1 MDADERFV
9 FTLDGQLATLEDYLE
24 IRPEAE
30 GRVRQLVEAGRLA
43 IGPWQTLMDE
53 FLVSGETLV
62 RNLETGMRRAEELG
76 GSLAAGYLPDMF
88 GHCAQMPQILR
99 RAGIGHALVWRG
111 VPAAISTSAFRWEAP
126 DGSSVRAEYM
136 PHGYWGAAYVLS
148 VPDRLAEK
156 IEVLDQALR
165 PFFGERP
172 LLAMYGTD
180 HSEPLPQ
187 LVELVERLN
196 VTQSRYDVQL
206 TTLAGYVQ
214 AVEAAGSESA
224 LPRWRGE
231 LRSGARANMLMGV
244 TSARID
250 LKAACARAE
259 RLLERY
265 AEPLQALHSASPE
278 RFLELAW
285 RRLLENSAHDSICG
299 CSSDEVCRQVLV
311 RYDEAEQIAR
321 GLAEEAAGRVAATVP
336 AGSFVA
342 LNPSPSPRAGMV
354 ELDCVV
360 PEEWHGVSIELPG
373 GTLVGTQEVG
383 RSRAVLLEQTLPG
396 GEVAAAMHNRMHG
409 RELYGLLLNGIE
421 TGKGPDGRG
430 VTFHVGPEPDPLWL
444 DVDESMR
451 LLELETKA
459 YPDQPWSVRILGAP
473 RRTLLASVPAPPLGA
488 VALRPRK
495 GVAPVEAPVEAAG
508 SALRNGLL
516 EVRVEVDGALGLLAE
531 GRSLRGVGRL
541 VDGGDAGDTYNYAP
555 PPQDAVVDE
564 PLEVSVELRRAG
576 PVRGEL
582 AIRRLYRWPLRLAA
596 DCTARSGETALV
608 PVTTTVELRT
618 GEPFLRLRIAFAN
631 PCSDHRLRLHIP
643 LARRAE
649 VSAAEGQFAVVERGL
664 EAEGGYGET
673 PVPTFPASGFVD
685 AGGVAVLLLHP
696 LEYELVDG
704 RELAL
709 TVLRSTGL
717 ISRNRH
723 PWRVDP
729 AGPEIP
735 VPDAQCRRDWQIE
748 LALLPHG
755 GTWDQAGVLTQ
766 LERFR
771 HPFLTAR
778 GTASGEA
785 RELPRG
791 LELRGENVTLSA
803 LRRRGEPLEL
813 RLACESP
820 SSQLAEL
827 VGGFQEAWEVDLLGR
842 QASSLPLEGGTLRVE
857 LEPWELRTFQLTR

>member
-30 GRVRQLVEAGRLA
+30 GRVRQLVEAGRLV

-148 VPDRLAEK
+148 VPGRLAEK
-156 IEVLDQALR
+156 IEVLDEALR

-180 HSEPLPQ
+180 HSEPLPE
-187 LVELVERLN
+187 LVEVVERLN
-196 VTQSRYDVQL
+196 ATQSRYDVRL
-206 TTLAGYVQ
+206 ATLAGYVQ
-214 AVEAAGSESA
+214 AVEADGSDSA

-250 LKAACARAE
+250 LKVACARAE

-265 AEPLQALHSASPE
+265 AEPLQALYSSWPE

-311 RYDEAEQIAR
+311 RYDEAEQLAR
-321 GLAEEAAGRVAATVP
+321 GLADEAVAKIAAAVP
-336 AGSFVA
+336 AGSFAV
-342 LNPSPSPRAGMV
+342 LNPSPSPRAGLI

-360 PEEWHGVSIELPG
+360 PDEWEEVSLELSG
-373 GTLVGTQEVG
+373 GTLLGTQEVG
-383 RSRAVLLEQTLPG
+383 RSQALLLEQALPG
-396 GEVAAAMHNRMHG
+396 GEVAAAMHHRMHG
-409 RELYGLLLNGIE
+409 RELYGLVLNAIATE
-421 TGKGPDGRG
+421 RGPDGRR
-430 VTFHVGPEPDPLWL
+430 VTFHVAPEADPVWL

-451 LLELETKA
+451 LLELETKTD
-459 YPDQPWSVRILGAP
+459 PDQPWSLRILGAP

-488 VALRPRK
+488 AALRLRR
-495 GVAPVEAPVEAAG
+495 GATRVEAPVEVED

-516 EVRVEVDGALGLLAE
+516 EVRVAEDGALELLGSA
-531 GRSLRGVGRL
+531 GSLRDVGRL

-555 PPQDAVVDE
+555 PPDDALVDE
-564 PLEVSVELRRAG
+564 PVEVSVERRSAG
-576 PVRGEL
+576 PVKGEL
-582 AIRRLYRWPLRLAA
+582 AVRRLYRWPLRLSD
-596 DCTARSGETALV
+596 DCTARAEEAVLV

-618 GEPFLRLRIAFAN
+618 GEPFLRLRISFTN

-643 LARRAE
+643 LGREAE

-696 LEYELVDG
+696 LEYELVNG

-717 ISRNRH
+717 ISRSRH

-735 VPDAQCRRDWQIE
+735 VPDAQCRRDWSIE
-748 LALLPHG
+748 LALFPHAG
-755 GTWDQAGVLTQ
+755 SWERAGVLTQ

-778 GTASGEA
+778 GTASGDA
-785 RELPRG
+785 RGLPSG
-791 LELRGENVTLSA
+791 LELRGENVVLAA
-803 LRRRGEPLEL
+803 LRLRGERLEV

-827 VGGFQEAWEVDLLGR
+827 DGGFREAWEVDLLGR
-842 QASSLPLEGGTLRVE
+842 ELCSLAPESGTLRVE